1 MPHAATLRRQIED
14 ALQDRVPGALSP
26 RPTGVRET
34 IPTGIDALDAMLHG
48 GLPIGALAELVG
60 PESSGRTTAALS
72 FLSRVTADGNVCAWI
87 DVSDALDPETAA
99 ANGVDLERL
108 LWVRCARGKTTPP
121 HPQPEKVV
129 PQTIASAQQP
139 QVAPARPGPTAPGGC
154 GSPHP
159 RSEGRSMSE
168 AIHQL
173 LHQQPRSASIKDV
186 RRNRGI
192 GTPGAPN
199 RPLTAK
205 EDQKREEQIPTD
217 RRPARRGENLQPLTT
232 QQASILQMKASLS
245 AVMAEKQA
253 AMKAPAQKREFVKG
267 EARWSPLDRALRATD
282 LLLQAGGFRAI
293 VLDLGSTPA
302 EMAWRVPMATWF
314 RFRAACERSR
324 VSVLLL
330 TQHPCARSS
339 AELVVRMQ
347 PGQFEHTGAV
357 MTGITWRSQ
366 VERQRKHRPEPQR
379 KGNVVSIRKQPQT
392 DPEGTW
398 SASASWVRA

>member
-1 MPHAATLRRQIED
+1 MPQAAILRRQIED
-14 ALQDRVPGALSP
+14 ALKDRVPGALTP

-34 IPTGIDALDAMLHG
+34 IPTGIDALDALLHG
-48 GLPIGALAELVG
+48 GLPIGALAEMVG
-60 PESSGRTTAALS
+60 PECSGRTTAALS
-72 FLSRVTADGNVCAWI
+72 FLSKVTAEGNVCAWI

-108 LWVRCARGKTTPP
+108 LWVRCARGKTAPP
-121 HPQPEKVV
+121 KPQPEKIV
-129 PQTIASAQQP
+129 PQTVVSSQQP
-139 QVAPARPGPTAPGGC
+139 QATPARPGPTAPGGC

-159 RSEGRSMSE
+159 RSEGRGMSE
-168 AIHQL
+168 AIHHL
-173 LHQQPRSASIKDV
+173 LQQQPRSASVKDV

-192 GTPGAPN
+192 GTPGAAN
-199 RPLTAK
+199 RPLTGK
-205 EDQKREEQIPTD
+205 EDGKREEQVSTD
-217 RRPARRGENLQPLTT
+217 RLPARRGENLQTLTT
-232 QQASILQMKASLS
+232 HQASLLQMKASIA

-253 AMKAPAQKREFVKG
+253 ATPAAVPAQRERG
-267 EARWSPLDRALRATD
+267 DARWSALDRALRATD
-282 LLLQAGGFRAI
+282 LLLQGGGFRAI

-347 PGQFEHTGAV
+347 PGQFEHTGSV
-357 MTGITWRSQ
+357 MTGITWRSE
-366 VERQRKHRPEPQR
+366 VERQRKHRPEAQR
-379 KGNVVSIRKQPQT
+379 NNVVSIRKQPQA
-392 DPEGTW
+392 DREGMW
-398 SASASWVRA
+398 SARASWVRA